1 MNGKIRSLIAAALLM
16 FVIAGCGGNGGD
28 GGGGATLSSI
38 AVTPANPS
46 IKVGATQQFAAT
58 GTYSDGSTQDITAS
72 ATWSSSDETKATI
85 NASGLAT
92 AVAAGS
98 STITATSGSISGNT
112 ALTVTSATLASI
124 AVTPANPSIAVGTT
138 QQFTATGTY
147 SDGST
152 QDITASATW
161 SSSDAAKA
169 TINASGLATAV
180 AAGSSTITATSGS
193 ISGNTTL
200 TVTAPNAPTVST
212 GAAINITHNSATLNG
227 TVNPNGSATTAEF
240 QYGATTAYGSNT
252 TVQSLGSGT
261 NVVPVTANLA
271 SLTPF
276 TTYNYAIS
284 ATSSAG
290 TSNGV
295 NQIFNT
301 PVAPPSTA
309 QLLIEEGYTPDV
321 AANADGTK
329 VYAVYEGGIG
339 TSGATGV
346 VFRKSTD
353 SGTSFGA
360 RVNISP
366 GANGDAGTF
375 PSIALDSTGNIHVAY
390 LRTSDYHV
398 YYSVSTNDGVSFS
411 APIKISDAVTDSIR
425 WPKIAVSSSNV
436 YVVWGGDD
444 ARIYIDKSPLTSVS
458 FGTDK
463 MVNDPATGSHYGPS
477 IATDSNNTVYV
488 VWHGRYSGTVNQI
501 HLARST
507 DNAAT
512 FSTSIRVDD
521 DTSNSGT
528 IRPRI
533 SVSGT
538 NVNVYVVWEDYS
550 NVYPDIR
557 LRVSTDGGAIFP
569 TSSIKVNDVATDT
582 DQDFADI
589 KNDAKGTTYFIWRDG
604 RNSANATPD
613 IYYAYASTNN
623 TQITISPNIK
633 VNSDAGRANYGY
645 RRPAVAIGGGKIF
658 TIWQGQDADD
668 TTWKI
673 YFSR

>member
-16 FVIAGCGGNGGD
+16 FVIAGCGGDGGD

-38 AVTPANPS
+38 AVTPANQS
-46 IKVGATQQFAAT
+46 IAVGATQQFTAT

-72 ATWSSSDETKATI
+72 VTWSSSDAAKATI

-92 AVAAGS
+92 AVSAGS
-98 STITATSGSISGNT
+98 TTITATSGSISGNT
-112 ALTVTSATLASI
+112 TLTVTSAILASI
-124 AVTPANPSIAVGTT
+124 AVTPANPSIASGTT

-152 QDITASATW
+152 QDITASVTW

-180 AAGSSTITATSGS
+180 AAGSTTIRATSGS

-200 TVTAPNAPTVST
+200 TVTALNAPTVST

-240 QYGATTAYGSNT
+240 QYGATTSYGSNT
-252 TVQSLGSGT
+252 GNQSLGSGT
-261 NVVPVTANLA
+261 SVVPVTAGLT

-276 TTYNYAIS
+276 TTYHYRIS
-284 ATSSAG
+284 ATNSAD
-290 TSNGV
+290 TSNGADRT
-295 NQIFNT
+295 FNT
-301 PVAPPSTA
+301 PVAPPSAA
-309 QLLIEEGYTPDV
+309 QLLIEAGYTPDV

-329 VYAVYEGGIG
+329 VYAGYEGEIG
-339 TSGATGV
+339 TSGGTGV

-353 SGTSFGA
+353 GGASFGV

-366 GANGDAGTF
+366 GANGDSGTS

-390 LRTSDYHV
+390 IRTSDYHI

-436 YVVWGGDD
+436 YVVWGGNDD
-444 ARIYIDKSPLTSVS
+444 RIYIDKSPLTSVV

-463 MVNDPATGSHYGPS
+463 MVNSPATGYHYGPS
-477 IATDSNNTVYV
+477 IATGSDGAIYV

-512 FSTSIRVDD
+512 FSASIRVDD
-521 DTSNSGT
+521 DTSNFGT

-538 NVNVYVVWEDYS
+538 NVYVVWEDYS
-550 NVYPDIR
+550 NVSPDIR
-557 LRVSTDGGAIFP
+557 LRMSTDGGATFP
-569 TSSIKVNDVATDT
+569 QPSIKVNDVATDT

-589 KNDAKGTTYFIWRDG
+589 KNDAKGTTYFIWRDN
-604 RNSANATPD
+604 RNTADAPD

-623 TQITISPNIK
+623 TQVTISANSK